1 MADINI
7 FNKLNDNK
15 TSKYIE
21 LDSLCEASNKYGKQM
36 GGAIVT
42 NTNTQTCKSQLLTVY
57 AATPGYAN
65 NGAKVDSNI
74 RYCVLNQTGNGCRDS
89 DICISFNDIE
99 PLCEQLM
106 NIKKEYEAAKTQ
118 FDELLKKV
126 DPVEIK
132 TYKEN

>member
-7 FNKLNDNK
+7 FNKLHDDK

-36 GGAIVT
+36 GGAFVT
-42 NTNTQTCKSQLLTVY
+42 NTNTQTRKSQLLTVY
-57 AATPGYAN
+57 AATPGYTS
-65 NGAKVDSNI
+65 NGVKVDSNI
-74 RYCVLNQTGNGCRDS
+74 RYCVLNQTGNSCQDS
-89 DICISFNDIE
+89 DICISFNDIK

-132 TYKEN
+132 TYEED

>member
-1 MADINI
+1 MADIDI

-57 AATPGYAN
+57 AATPGYTHS
-65 NGAKVDSNI
+65 GAKVNSNI
-74 RYCVLNQTGNGCRDS
+74 RYCVLNQTGNDCRDS
-89 DICISFNDIE
+89 DIYISFKDIE

-106 NIKKEYEAAKTQ
+106 NIKKEYDEAKVR
-118 FDELLKKV
+118 FEELLKRV

-132 TYKEN
+132 TYEED

>member
-42 NTNTQTCKSQLLTVY
+42 NTGTQTSKSQLLTVY
-57 AATPGYAN
+57 ATTPSYAIS
-65 NGAKVDSNI
+65 GAKVDSNI
-74 RYCVLNQTGNGCRDS
+74 RYCILHQTGDGCRDGN
-89 DICISFNDIE
+89 IGISFNDIE

-106 NIKKEYEAAKTQ
+106 NIKKEYEVAKTQ

-132 TYKEN
+132 TYKED